1 MGIAKELERNRSCGL
16 LVFPKER
23 RRNASIVL
31 FTSAYRVNRVS
42 LLEWHGIFRFRASF
56 FDRLF
61 LSAIV
66 NLSLPP
72 AASRIYRRE
81 SSKRPWFRH
90 GIHPPPYRDYLNFD
104 PPLDS
109 AISNRTKKGR
119 SICIPSRVAV
129 WRYIFS
135 AGVKY
140 RDSRKSVIATVT
152 SWNSTRWRNFPFSFS
167 FSSVLFKNTMIPAL
181 ELPFST
187 LSVILL
193 SRWRR
198 QKRASRRVIS
208 RFCASR
214 WCTRNVIQLWS
225 GIEGL
230 RLSLMR
236 FYVRYGGISLE
247 IKQTERIVNVK

>member
-1 MGIAKELERNRSCGL
+1 MERLLVVSPSISPKHRTIIHFRLTIRARRWTLASSSDFHFLIGRSCGLNNIRVGIAKELERNRSCGL

-23 RRNASIVL
+23 RRNASTVL

-152 SWNSTRWRNFPFSFS
+152 SWNSTRWRNFLSFFFCS
-167 FSSVLFKNTMIPAL
+167 F
-181 ELPFST
+181 
-187 LSVILL
+187 
-193 SRWRR
+193 
-198 QKRASRRVIS
+198 
-208 RFCASR
+208 
-214 WCTRNVIQLWS
+214 
-225 GIEGL
+225 
-230 RLSLMR
+230 
-236 FYVRYGGISLE
+236 
-247 IKQTERIVNVK
+247 